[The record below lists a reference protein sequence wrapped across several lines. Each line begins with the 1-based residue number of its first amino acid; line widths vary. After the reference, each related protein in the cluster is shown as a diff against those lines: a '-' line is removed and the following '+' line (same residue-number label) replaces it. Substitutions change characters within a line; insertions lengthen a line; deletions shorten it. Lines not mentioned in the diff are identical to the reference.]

1 MNLNQLTYFQK
12 IATLQHYHQAA
23 KELNV
28 SQPSLSRSISNLEEE
43 LGLPLFRKNGRNIE
57 LTKYGQIFLEHVNKI
72 LNEVKIAEDKMKA
85 LSNAKGGHIDLAY
98 VFPLAKSYIPHLV
111 RSFLDSEGNHNITF
125 SMTQEITNKMLR
137 DLKSEKYDVIFGSY
151 VPNEPDVEFIPVI
164 NQEMVIITPPEHPLK
179 HKKEILLEDLLA
191 YPVIGY
197 DRTSGLGQFTHSI
210 YRQNQMEPQIAFE
223 TSDEN
228 AIAALVSENF
238 GIGFVA
244 HVESL
249 REYDVEILHLNN
261 VKPYHTVYMAY
272 IKHNIMIPAVEKFIG
287 FVKKTIDKNY

>member
-1 MNLNQLTYFQK
+1 MNLNQLSYFQK

-23 KELNV
+23 RELNV
-28 SQPSLSRSISNLEEE
+28 SQPSLSRSIANLEEE

-57 LTKYGQIFLEHVNKI
+57 LTKYGKIFLEHVNKI
-72 LNEVKIAEDKMKA
+72 LEEVKIAEDKMKA
-85 LSNAKGGHIDLAY
+85 LANAKGGHIALAY
-98 VFPLAKSYIPHLV
+98 VFPLAKSYIPQLV
-111 RSFLDSEGNHNITF
+111 RSFLDWEDSSNITF

-151 VPNEPDVEFIPVI
+151 VSNEPEIEFVPVI
-164 NQEMVIITPPEHPLK
+164 NQEMVVITPLEHPLK
-179 HKKEILLEDLLA
+179 HKKEVLLEDLLS

-197 DRTSGLGQFTHSI
+197 DRTSGLGQFTTSI
-210 YRQNQMEPQIAFE
+210 YQQNRMEPKIAFE

-228 AIAALVSENF
+228 AIAALVAENF
-238 GIGFVA
+238 GVGFVA

-249 REYDVEILHLNN
+249 REYDVEILHLSN

-272 IKHNIMIPAVEKFIG
+272 LKNNIMIPAVEKFIG
-287 FVKKTIDKNY
+287 FVKKAIDKSY

>member
-1 MNLNQLTYFQK
+1 MNLNQLSYFQK

-23 KELNV
+23 RELNV
-28 SQPSLSRSISNLEEE
+28 SQPSLSRSIANLEEE

-57 LTKYGQIFLEHVNKI
+57 LTKYGKIFLEHVNKI
-72 LNEVKIAEDKMKA
+72 LEEVKIAEDKMKA
-85 LSNAKGGHIDLAY
+85 LANAKGGHIDLAY

-111 RSFLDSEGNHNITF
+111 RSFLDSEDSSNITF

-151 VPNEPDVEFIPVI
+151 VSNEPEIEFVPVI
-164 NQEMVIITPPEHPLK
+164 NQEMVVITPLEHPLK
-179 HKKEILLEDLLA
+179 HKKEVLLEDLLS

-197 DRTSGLGQFTHSI
+197 DRTSGLGQFTTSI
-210 YRQNQMEPQIAFE
+210 YQQNRMEPKIAFE

-228 AIAALVSENF
+228 AIAALVVENF
-238 GIGFVA
+238 GVVFVA

-249 REYDVEILHLNN
+249 REYDVEILHLSY

-272 IKHNIMIPAVEKFIG
+272 LKNNIMIPAVEKFIG
-287 FVKKTIDKNY
+287 FVKKAIDKSY